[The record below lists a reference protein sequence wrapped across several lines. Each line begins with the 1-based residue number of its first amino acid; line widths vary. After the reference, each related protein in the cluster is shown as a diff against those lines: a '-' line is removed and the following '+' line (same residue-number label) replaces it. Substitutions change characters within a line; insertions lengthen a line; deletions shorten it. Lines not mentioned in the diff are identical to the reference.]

1 MLPLLA
7 WIAAVSVGALEPAP
21 SPADPVA
28 AAVPASEPVPT
39 TAAPSPTPA
48 ADYLVRIDL
57 GDELARRMGIRVIV
71 RPTGDNFGNRRSAVA
86 LDLPRPVTADLP
98 PNPASI
104 RLPAGV
110 WRIEASAPG
119 FLPSTREFTVDATTP
134 DQTLRWPL
142 LPDSTHNDVSFP
154 VTAEAT
160 TNPGVALHVRTP
172 DGKRWTCNTQHTT
185 CVLRLP
191 RGSFTVEARATGY
204 APTSQSFT
212 VAAGPP
218 VTVPLTL
225 VRGAADLSQTPGP
238 KQPVPPD
245 RRRRLALGLGVSA
258 TPLFAAGV
266 GLAAAGRL
274 QYVAALRDSTCRGA
288 YSPVCAN
295 AVVGPIHRA
304 SAGFGLIGAAA
315 GLVATSITAAFPV
328 SRTTWW
334 IELGV
339 GGALTVAGAGWTIA
353 NTLSLDRAL
362 QGGPIA
368 DVDARAARR
377 LGAGLVLGLGAGTSV
392 GALTGLLLHRR
403 SKRARAVARSLAP
416 YAGADQAG
424 LTWAGR
430 F

>member
-7 WIAAVSVGALEPAP
+7 WLAAVSTGAQEPAP
-21 SPADPVA
+21 SPTEPAA
-28 AAVPASEPVPT
+28 AAVDPAT
-39 TAAPSPTPA
+39 TATPA

-57 GDELARRMGIRVIV
+57 GDELARRMGVRVVV

-86 LDLPRPVTADLP
+86 LGLPKPVTADLP
-98 PNPASI
+98 PSPASI

-110 WRIEASAPG
+110 WRIEATAPG
-119 FLPSTREFTVDATTP
+119 YLPSTREFTVDATTP

-154 VTAEAT
+154 VTAINA
-160 TNPGVALHVRTP
+160 PGVALTVRAS
-172 DGKRWTCNTQHTT
+172 DGASWTCNTQHTT

-191 RGSFTVEARATGY
+191 RGEFTVEARVNGF
-204 APTSQSFT
+204 APARASFT

-218 VTVPLTL
+218 VTVPLTITTP
-225 VRGAADLSQTPGP
+225 AADLAKTPGP
-238 KQPVPPD
+238 KQPVPAD
-245 RRRRLALGLGVSA
+245 MRRRLALGLGIAA

-266 GLAAAGRL
+266 GLGVAGRL
-274 QYVAALRDSTCRGA
+274 QYVAALRDSSCRGE
-288 YSPVCAN
+288 YGPVCAN

-339 GGALTVAGAGWTIA
+339 GGALTVVGAGWTIA
-353 NTLSLDRAL
+353 NTTSLDRAL

-368 DVDARAARR
+368 DVDARAGRR
-377 LGAGLVLGLGAGTSV
+377 LGAGLVLGLGAGATV
-392 GALTGLLLHRR
+392 GALTGLLVHRR
-403 SKRARAVARSLAP
+403 NAKLAYLP
-416 YAGADQAG
+416 APFAAPGQAG
-424 LTWAGR
+424 LVWAGR

>member
-7 WIAAVSVGALEPAP
+7 RFAVVSIGALEPAP
-21 SPADPVA
+21 SPTEPAAA
-28 AAVPASEPVPT
+28 AAVDPAT
-39 TAAPSPTPA
+39 TASTTATPA

-57 GDELARRMGIRVIV
+57 GDELARRMGVRVVV

-86 LDLPRPVTADLP
+86 LGLPKPVTADLP
-98 PNPASI
+98 PSPASI

-110 WRIEASAPG
+110 WRIEATAPG
-119 FLPSTREFTVDATTP
+119 YLPSTREFTVDATTP

-154 VTAEAT
+154 VTAIDA
-160 TNPGVALHVRTP
+160 PGVALTVRAS
-172 DGKRWTCNTQHTT
+172 DGTSWTCNTRLTT
-185 CVLRLP
+185 CVLRLA
-191 RGSFTVEARATGY
+191 RGEFTVEARANGF
-204 APTSQSFT
+204 APARASFT

-225 VRGAADLSQTPGP
+225 TLAAVDLAKTPGP
-238 KQPVPPD
+238 KQPVPVD
-245 RRRRLALGLGVSA
+245 MRRRLALGLGIAA

-266 GLAAAGRL
+266 GLGVAGRL
-274 QYVAALRDSTCRGA
+274 QYVAALRDSSCRGE
-288 YSPVCAN
+288 YGPVCAN

-339 GGALTVAGAGWTIA
+339 GGALTAVGAGWTIA
-353 NTLSLDRAL
+353 NTTSLDRAL

-368 DVDARAARR
+368 DVDERAGRR
-377 LGAGLVLGLGAGTSV
+377 LGASLVLGLGAGTTI
-392 GALTGLLLHRR
+392 GALTGLLVHRR
-403 SKRARAVARSLAP
+403 NSKLANP
-416 YAGADQAG
+416 PTFYAAPGQAG
-424 LTWAGR
+424 LVWAGR

>member
-7 WIAAVSVGALEPAP
+7 WIAVVSTGALEPAP
-21 SPADPVA
+21 SPTEPVA
-28 AAVPASEPVPT
+28 AAVDPVP
-39 TAAPSPTPA
+39 APA

-57 GDELARRMGIRVIV
+57 GDELARRMGVRVVV

-86 LDLPRPVTADLP
+86 LGLPKPVTADLAP
-98 PNPASI
+98 SPASI

-154 VTAEAT
+154 VTAIDS
-160 TNPGVALHVRTP
+160 PGVALRVRAS
-172 DGKRWTCNTQHTT
+172 DGTSWTCSTQHTT
-185 CVLRLP
+185 CVLRLA
-191 RGSFTVEARATGY
+191 RGNFTVEARANGFAT
-204 APTSQSFT
+204 ANASFT

-225 VRGAADLSQTPGP
+225 VPATELSKTPGG
-238 KQPVPPD
+238 KQPVPAD
-245 RRRRLALGLGVSA
+245 MRRRLALGLGIAA

-266 GLAAAGRL
+266 GLGVAGRL
-274 QYVAALRDSTCRGA
+274 QYVAALRDSSCRGDFG
-288 YSPVCAN
+288 PVCAN

-339 GGALTVAGAGWTIA
+339 GGALTAVGAGWTIA
-353 NTLSLDRAL
+353 NTTSLDRAL

-368 DVDARAARR
+368 DVDARAGRR
-377 LGAGLVLGLGAGTSV
+377 LGAGLVLGLGAGATV

-403 SKRARAVARSLAP
+403 NSKLAHYP
-416 YAGADQAG
+416 APFAAPGQAG
-424 LTWAGR
+424 LVWTGR

>member
-7 WIAAVSVGALEPAP
+7 SIAAVSVGAQAPAP

-28 AAVPASEPVPT
+28 AASSAREPVAT
-39 TAAPSPTPA
+39 PTPA
-48 ADYLVRIDL
+48 TDYLVRVDL
-57 GDELARRMGIRVIV
+57 GDELARRMGIRVVI
-71 RPTGDNFGNRRSAVA
+71 RPAGDNFGNRRSAVA

-98 PNPASI
+98 PNPASL

-119 FLPSTREFTVDATTP
+119 FLPSTREFTVDATIP

-142 LPDSTHNDVSFP
+142 LPDSTHNDISFP
-154 VTAEAT
+154 ITAEAT
-160 TNPGVALHVRTP
+160 TNPGVALRVTAA
-172 DGKRWTCNTQHTT
+172 DGKTWTCSTQHTT
-185 CVLRLP
+185 CVLRLA

-204 APTSQSFT
+204 TPARQSFT
-212 VAAGPP
+212 VTAGPP
-218 VTVPLTL
+218 ATVPLML
-225 VRGAADLSQTPGP
+225 VRGGDDLSQAPGP
-238 KQPVPPD
+238 KQPVPTD

-288 YSPVCAN
+288 FSPVCAN

-328 SRTTWW
+328 ARSTWW

-353 NTLSLDRAL
+353 NTVSLDRAL
-362 QGGPIA
+362 QRGPISE
-368 DVDARAARR
+368 VDARAGRR
-377 LGAGLVLGLGAGTSV
+377 LGAGLVLGLGAGTTV
-392 GALTGLLLHRR
+392 GALTGLILHRR
-403 SKRARAVARSLAP
+403 GSSKLARAVARSLSP
-416 YAGADQAG
+416 YAGAGQAG